1 MKFKKATRDLDLK
14 SNDRL
19 FLKNRSPFAPKH
31 YKDLKPNGFKIFT
44 FNSGFKKK
52 KDDLLIIVFD
62 QAVKIACKYS
72 LTTTPSAPIIW
83 DKKNKK
89 RLKLAAII
97 ELLHTATLV
106 HDDVVDESHIR
117 RGVKSVNSLWS
128 NAHGVLIGDY
138 IYSKAFILMVEIGE
152 SKILHEL
159 ANATN
164 DISKGELI
172 QLDALQNL
180 SINLKQLETISYFKT
195 GRLFEASARTGA
207 ILAGGET
214 SFINNV
220 SKCAKY
226 LGVLFQVKDDLL
238 DYSLKEE
245 VIGKPVF
252 QDMREG
258 KVTYP
263 FYFAYKNADKN
274 DKAKLKAYLG
284 KNKFNIEK
292 AYNLIDQLNGI
303 KETELL
309 ASKYLN
315 KAVTAANS
323 IKNKHIKEEMLKLI
337 NSALYRKK

>member
-1 MKFKKATRDLDLK
+1 MRNINSLQKELALVKKLIKDEIIEEKTISDLYKYIFKSDGK
-14 SNDRL
+14 RL
-19 FLKNRSPFAPKH
+19 RAKLS
-31 YKDLKPNGFKIFT
+31 
-44 FNSGFKKK
+44 
-52 KDDLLIIVFD
+52 LITSSIN
-62 QAVKIACKYS
+62 KR
-72 LTTTPSAPIIW
+72 
-83 DKKNKK
+83 KNKK

-106 HDDVVDESHIR
+106 HDDVVDESHTR

-138 IYSKAFILMVEIGE
+138 IYSKAFILMVEVGE

-180 SINLKQLETISYFKT
+180 SINLKQLEAISYYKT